1 MYDFEGRRG
10 GAPSP
15 VERLPRPP
23 LALTALEAFRAA
35 AEHASALVLDTVT
48 PARNEGRGRPVLVI
62 PGFYSSDVLTG
73 RLRRHLRRLGY
84 HVHGWRLGRNY
95 GLTDELID
103 GLTARLAQLHRQH
116 GQPVTVI
123 GWSFGGL
130 LARWLAHEH
139 PDLVSQVITL
149 GSPWRREGELTRTTP
164 LFERAAD
171 RHGLSD
177 RARDIVER
185 LREPLPVPCTAIFS
199 KTEGIVNWRACALDD
214 GEMCEN
220 IAVPSSHAGLVAN
233 PLALAA
239 LADRLAQDPSDRRP
253 FEWRTCLRRAV
264 LGTPISAAA
273 TEV

>member
-149 GSPWRREGELTRTTP
+149 GSPWRREGEVTRTTP

-220 IAVPSSHAGLVAN
+220 IVVPSSHAGLVAN

-239 LADRLAQDPSDRRP
+239 LADRLAQDPYDRRP
-253 FEWRTCLRRAV
+253 FEWRTCLRRTV
-264 LGTPISAAA
+264 LGTPVSAAA